1 MPPKST
7 AQRRNRPSPYQME
20 LRMTNLYN
28 RLAHPASPTAPEVI
42 DRDIVRL
49 ALEGAGWNVDLA
61 ERRHRL
67 YRRSIRERNAAA
79 ASAAQQAPNNLAA
92 SSDPADEDQERPVND
107 TDCRPDPGSDS
118 GSGNGGNGGKGK
130 YLPVLPSCFLSRC

>member
-1 MPPKST
+1 
-7 AQRRNRPSPYQME
+7 ME
-20 LRMTNLYN
+20 LRITNLYN
-28 RLAHPASPTAPEVI
+28 RLAHPAPPTAPEVI

-67 YRRSIRERNAAA
+67 YRRIIRERDAAA
-79 ASAAQQAPNNLAA
+79 AIAAQQAANDPAA
-92 SSDPADEDQERPVND
+92 SPDPADDDQEGPVD
-107 TDCRPDPGSDS
+107 DADSHPDPGSDS

-130 YLPVLPSCFLSRC
+130 YLPVLHSCFLSRC